1 MLNYTIEMYIWNQT
15 GNYKSIISANTQH
28 TSMATPTFGMYIS
41 YKGFLI
47 TYIEAMMYGM
57 YTKMEYMC

>member
-1 MLNYTIEMYIWNQT
+1 MHNGTYIHIMIYRMLNYTIEMYIWNQT

-41 YKGFLI
+41 
-47 TYIEAMMYGM
+47 
-57 YTKMEYMC
+57 